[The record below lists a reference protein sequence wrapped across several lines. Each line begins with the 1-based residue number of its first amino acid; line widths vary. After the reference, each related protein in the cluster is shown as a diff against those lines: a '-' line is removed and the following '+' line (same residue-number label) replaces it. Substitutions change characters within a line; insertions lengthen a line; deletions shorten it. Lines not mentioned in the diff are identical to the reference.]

1 MMGKEK
7 ITMKN
12 EMIAISETLYENIK
26 NLEYKQ
32 ALAALEI
39 AKILYEAKQCNSD
52 NYTPSLFSGRSVTN
66 E

>member
-1 MMGKEK
+1 
-7 ITMKN
+7 MKN

-32 ALAALEI
+32 ALAVLEM
-39 AKILYEAKQCNSD
+39 AKILYEAKQNSD
-52 NYTPSLFSGRSVTN
+52 NYTPSLVSGRLVTK

>member
-1 MMGKEK
+1 MMGKVK

-39 AKILYEAKQCNSD
+39 AKILYEAKKNSD
-52 NYTPSLFSGRSVTN
+52 NYTPSLVSGRLVTK

>member
-1 MMGKEK
+1 
-7 ITMKN
+7 MKN

-39 AKILYEAKQCNSD
+39 AKILYEAKQNSD
-52 NYTPSLFSGRSVTN
+52 NYTPSLVSGRSVTKDSQSLLQ
-66 E
+66 

>member
-1 MMGKEK
+1 
-7 ITMKN
+7 MKN

-39 AKILYEAKQCNSD
+39 AKILYEAKKNSD
-52 NYTPSLFSGRSVTN
+52 NYTPSLVSGRLVTK
-66 E
+66 

>member
-1 MMGKEK
+1 MRKESDQ
-7 ITMKN
+7 MEN

-52 NYTPSLFSGRSVTN
+52 NYTLSLFSGRSVTN

>member
-1 MMGKEK
+1 
-7 ITMKN
+7 MKN

-52 NYTPSLFSGRSVTN
+52 NYAVFIFRKICYERVTFI
-66 E
+66 

>member
-1 MMGKEK
+1 
-7 ITMKN
+7 MKN

-39 AKILYEAKQCNSD
+39 AKILYEAKQNSD